1 MGLVNVECVLK
12 REAEKVRTRITADDA
27 MERMRTIERPIV
39 VQGRNSDERQ
49 GIFRVCYDLLVEL
62 GKDAQW
68 ATYEHD
74 VHGFVYV
81 TRNAAGAYAP
91 DAVQRQAVAESIAF
105 FDQYLK

>member
-1 MGLVNVECVLK
+1 MGK
-12 REAEKVRTRITADDA
+12 QAR
-27 MERMRTIERPIV
+27 
-39 VQGRNSDERQ
+39 
-49 GIFRVCYDLLVEL
+49 
-62 GKDAQW
+62 W

-91 DAVQRQAVAESIAF
+91 DSVQRQAVAESIAF